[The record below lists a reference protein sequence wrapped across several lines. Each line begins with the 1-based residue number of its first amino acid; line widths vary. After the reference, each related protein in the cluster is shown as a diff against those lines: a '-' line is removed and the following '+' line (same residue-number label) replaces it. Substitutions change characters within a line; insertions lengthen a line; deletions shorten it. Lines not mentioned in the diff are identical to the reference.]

1 MRSSCPNPFPRF
13 PLNPLPPESFSFAI
27 KKSCS
32 ILTWPNYTALKH
44 DLSFRRLDVIPIGF
58 LPILYFKSVNNP
70 DLKVGAF
77 P

>member
-1 MRSSCPNPFPRF
+1 MHALKR
-13 PLNPLPPESFSFAI
+13 I